1 MTCFTP
7 EMAWI
12 CSSTGSR
19 TCFSTMSGEA
29 PGYTM
34 PTETKG
40 GATSG
45 NSSVLSFSSA
55 KMPKTASANID
66 TTVISGRL
74 MAKSE
79 MNMGV
84 AYFECP
90 TVIPRSEDS
99 LVIPR
104 SEATRD
110 LHFSYGCASFVAAA
124 PQDRNSS
131 ALGMTD
137 VLLFLHIGWRRDL
150 YRRPR

>member
-19 TCFSTMSGEA
+19 TCFSTMSGDA
-29 PGYTM
+29 PGYTI
-34 PTETKG
+34 PTDTKG

-45 NSSVLSFSSA
+45 NSSVLSFSNA

-90 TVIPRSEDS
+90 TVIPRSE
-99 LVIPR
+99 
-104 SEATRD
+104 ATRD
-110 LHFSYGCASFVAAA
+110 LHLLSQKCRFLA
-124 PQDRNSS
+124 

-137 VLLFLHIGWRRDL
+137 ALLFLHIGWRRDL
-150 YRRPR
+150 YRRTRADPARGA